1 MIDHLW
7 QLLLLSFGVSLGLVP
22 MCRAVSTR
30 LGYVAKPREDRW
42 HKRPVAL
49 FGGVGIGLSLLMV
62 SLVSGVATEIPVLI
76 ICSMAMFAVGFSDD
90 ILSLKPSTKLVAQI
104 ALASVLLF
112 FNYRLNWFESMTLD
126 MACTLV
132 WVVGLTNAFNLL
144 DNMDGLCAGVALI
157 AATSLAGGLLQA
169 AAPGTS
175 PAEVRM
181 LVILIGATGG
191 FEALPIEGNSTCPGL
206 INGAVT
212 MNITSRTSITSIYG
226 TTLIWFMSRR

>member
-62 SLVSGVATEIPVLI
+62 SLVSGVATQIPVLI
-76 ICSMAMFAVGFSDD
+76 TCSMAMFAVGFSDD

-112 FNYRLNWFESMTLD
+112 FNYRLNWFE
-126 MACTLV
+126 
-132 WVVGLTNAFNLL
+132 
-144 DNMDGLCAGVALI
+144 
-157 AATSLAGGLLQA
+157 
-169 AAPGTS
+169 
-175 PAEVRM
+175 
-181 LVILIGATGG
+181 
-191 FEALPIEGNSTCPGL
+191 
-206 INGAVT
+206 
-212 MNITSRTSITSIYG
+212 
-226 TTLIWFMSRR
+226 